1 MERSPR
7 RAEDK
12 KVNDIFEFIFRNALG
27 NIIIL
32 TAVPTKGQLKA
43 NTIGYFN
50 DEIFIGLANGE
61 LKKFTVTDI
70 P

>member
-1 MERSPR
+1 MERSPK

-12 KVNDIFEFIFRNALG
+12 KANDIFEHIFRNALG

-32 TAVPTKGQLKA
+32 TAIPTKTQMKA
-43 NTIGYFN
+43 NTIGYFDN
-50 DEIFIGLANGE
+50 EIFIGLANGE
-61 LKKFTVTDI
+61 LKRFTVTDI